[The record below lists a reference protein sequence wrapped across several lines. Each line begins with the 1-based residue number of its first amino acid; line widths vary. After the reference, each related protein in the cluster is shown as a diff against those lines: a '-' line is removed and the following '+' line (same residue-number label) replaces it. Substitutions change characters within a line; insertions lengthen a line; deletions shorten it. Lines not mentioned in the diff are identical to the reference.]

1 MLFGFTNVGLAV
13 VILFKDYNI
22 SADARV
28 RTAKDVWVLPNENML
43 TQAYFVMIKYVLSL
57 CFAS

>member
-28 RTAKDVWVLPNENML
+28 RTAKDV
-43 TQAYFVMIKYVLSL
+43 
-57 CFAS
+57 